1 MTKAQELEERIK
13 NLERRVSLQD
23 EAIKRTL
30 HLVRQAIE
38 TQFKQWKE
46 DQGRFKRHSVER
58 MNSIMNELGYKTDSE
73 GDEPD

>member
-13 NLERRVSLQD
+13 NLEKRVSLQD
-23 EAIKRTL
+23 ETIKRTL
-30 HLVRQAIE
+30 DFVQRAIE

-58 MNSIMNELGYKTDSE
+58 MNSIMNELGYKTDS
-73 GDEPD
+73 GGGEPD

>member
-13 NLERRVSLQD
+13 TLERRVSLQD
-23 EAIKRTL
+23 EVIKRTL
-30 HLVRQAIE
+30 RLVHQAIE

-73 GDEPD
+73 GGEPD